1 MQALIYVVVDAVS
14 DRFLMTDEND
24 MVDDDGDVL
33 FFLRFLFVVLLVFF
47 KIKKLT
53 VLGTSCPLM
62 VFLHL
67 VLLVFFAI

>member
-47 KIKKLT
+47 KIKKL
-53 VLGTSCPLM
+53 GTSCPLM

-67 VLLVFFAI
+67 VLLVFFAIW